1 MRRFSIKGAYAVSKV
16 NTTLIGLVLAG
27 GQSRRM
33 GQDKALMRYQGRT
46 LIDNASLLLQS
57 ASCDKVLISRNAPGF
72 LNDKIEDAGPLS
84 GVHAVLDAL
93 SQPDNHNGNPCEL
106 LVLPVDMPQ
115 MTPELLR
122 ILVSRGREAEKA
134 CYVEKRFLPFYLPVT
149 QDTKALLANYLVEQ
163 SKRRVVGFLEILN
176 AVSLKEADLK
186 KAARKDESDNKK
198 RLANMSNEDGV
209 EWLNVNTPGDWPH
222 EK

>member
-1 MRRFSIKGAYAVSKV
+1 MSKV

-176 AVSLKEADLK
+176 AVSLKEGDLK
-186 KAARKDESDNKK
+186 ETARKEESDNKK
-198 RLANMSNEDGV
+198 RLANMSNDDGV

>member
-1 MRRFSIKGAYAVSKV
+1 MSKV

-93 SQPDNHNGNPCEL
+93 SQFDNHNGNPCEL

-149 QDTKALLANYLVEQ
+149 QKTKALLANYLVEQ

-176 AVSLKEADLK
+176 AVSLKEGDLK
-186 KAARKDESDNKK
+186 KTARKEESDNKK

>member
-1 MRRFSIKGAYAVSKV
+1 MSKV

-46 LIDNASLLLQS
+46 LIDNASLLLQA
-57 ASCDKVLISRNAPGF
+57 ASCDKVLISRNTPGF

-93 SQPDNHNGNPCEL
+93 SQSDNHNGNPCEL

-176 AVSLKEADLK
+176 AVSLKEGDLK
-186 KAARKDESDNKK
+186 KTARKDESDNKK

-209 EWLNVNTPGDWPH
+209 EWLNVNTPGEWPH

>member
-1 MRRFSIKGAYAVSKV
+1 MSKV

-93 SQPDNHNGNPCEL
+93 SQSDNHNGNPCEL

-176 AVSLKEADLK
+176 AVSLKEGDLK
-186 KAARKDESDNKK
+186 KIARKDESDNKK

-209 EWLNVNTPGDWPH
+209 EWLNVNTPGDWPR

>member
-1 MRRFSIKGAYAVSKV
+1 MPKV
-16 NTTLIGLVLAG
+16 NATLIGLVLAG

-93 SQPDNHNGNPCEL
+93 SQFDNHNGNPCEL

-176 AVSLKEADLK
+176 AVSLKEGDLK
-186 KAARKDESDNKK
+186 KTARKEESDNKK

>member
-1 MRRFSIKGAYAVSKV
+1 MSKV

-72 LNDKIEDAGPLS
+72 LNDRIEDAGPLS

-93 SQPDNHNGNPCEL
+93 SQSDNHNGNPCEL

-176 AVSLKEADLK
+176 AVSLKEGDLK
-186 KAARKDESDNKK
+186 KIAHKDESDNKK

>member
-1 MRRFSIKGAYAVSKV
+1 MSKV

-72 LNDKIEDAGPLS
+72 LNDKIEDAGPLG

-93 SQPDNHNGNPCEL
+93 SQSDNHTDNPYEL

-134 CYVEKRFLPFYLPVT
+134 CYVENRFLPFFLPVAQNT
-149 QDTKALLANYLVEQ
+149 QALLANYLVEQ

-186 KAARKDESDNKK
+186 KTLGKDEADNKK
-198 RLANMSNEDGV
+198 RLAKMSNEDDI
-209 EWLNVNTPGDWPH
+209 EWLNVNTPGDWPR

>member
-1 MRRFSIKGAYAVSKV
+1 MPKV
-16 NTTLIGLVLAG
+16 NATLIGLVLAG

-46 LIDNASLLLQS
+46 LIDNASLLLQA

-72 LNDKIEDAGPLS
+72 LNDKIEDAGPLG

-93 SQPDNHNGNPCEL
+93 SQSDNHTDNPYEL

-134 CYVEKRFLPFYLPVT
+134 CYVENRFLPFFLPVAQNT
-149 QDTKALLANYLVEQ
+149 QALLANYLVEQ

-186 KAARKDESDNKK
+186 KTLGKDEADNKK
-198 RLANMSNEDGV
+198 RLAKMSNEDDI
-209 EWLNVNTPGDWPH
+209 EWLNVNTPGDWPR

>member
-1 MRRFSIKGAYAVSKV
+1 VSKV

-72 LNDKIEDAGPLS
+72 LNDRIEDAGPLS

-93 SQPDNHNGNPCEL
+93 SQSDNHNGNPCEL

-149 QDTKALLANYLVEQ
+149 QKTKALLANYLVEQ
-163 SKRRVVGFLEILN
+163 KKRRVVGFLEILN
-176 AVSLKEADLK
+176 AVSLKEGDLK
-186 KAARKDESDNKK
+186 KIARKDESDNKK

>member
-1 MRRFSIKGAYAVSKV
+1 VSKV

-46 LIDNASLLLQS
+46 LIDNASLLLQA
-57 ASCDKVLISRNAPGF
+57 ASCDKVLISRNTPGF

-93 SQPDNHNGNPCEL
+93 SQSDNHNGNPCEL

-149 QDTKALLANYLVEQ
+149 QKTKALLANYLVEQ
-163 SKRRVVGFLEILN
+163 KKRRVVGFLEILN
-176 AVSLKEADLK
+176 AVSLKEGDLK
-186 KAARKDESDNKK
+186 KIARKDESANKK

>member
-1 MRRFSIKGAYAVSKV
+1 MSKV

-72 LNDKIEDAGPLS
+72 LNDRIEDAGPLS

-93 SQPDNHNGNPCEL
+93 SQSDNHNGNPCEL

-149 QDTKALLANYLVEQ
+149 QKTKALLANYLVEQ

-176 AVSLKEADLK
+176 AVSLKEGDLK
-186 KAARKDESDNKK
+186 KIARKDESDNKK

-209 EWLNVNTPGDWPH
+209 ERLNVNTPGDWPH

>member
-1 MRRFSIKGAYAVSKV
+1 
-16 NTTLIGLVLAG
+16 
-27 GQSRRM
+27 M

-46 LIDNASLLLQS
+46 LIDNASLLLQA

-72 LNDKIEDAGPLS
+72 LNDKIEDAGPLG

-93 SQPDNHNGNPCEL
+93 SQSDNHTDNPYEL

-134 CYVEKRFLPFYLPVT
+134 CYVENRFLPFFLPVAQNT
-149 QDTKALLANYLVEQ
+149 QALLANYLVEQ

-186 KAARKDESDNKK
+186 KTLGKDEADNKK
-198 RLANMSNEDGV
+198 RLAKMSNEDDI
-209 EWLNVNTPGDWPH
+209 EWLNVNTPGDWPR

>member
-1 MRRFSIKGAYAVSKV
+1 MRRFSIKEAYAVSKV

-176 AVSLKEADLK
+176 AVSLKEGDLK
-186 KAARKDESDNKK
+186 KIARKDESDNKK

>member
-72 LNDKIEDAGPLS
+72 LNDRIEDAGPLS

-93 SQPDNHNGNPCEL
+93 SQSDSHNGNPCEL

-149 QDTKALLANYLVEQ
+149 QKTKALLANYLVEQ
-163 SKRRVVGFLEILN
+163 KKRRVVGFLEILN
-176 AVSLKEADLK
+176 AVSLKEGDLK
-186 KAARKDESDNKK
+186 KTARKDESDNKK

-209 EWLNVNTPGDWPH
+209 EWLNVNTPGEWPH

>member
-1 MRRFSIKGAYAVSKV
+1 MSKV

-72 LNDKIEDAGPLS
+72 LNDRIEDAGPLS

-149 QDTKALLANYLVEQ
+149 QKTKALLANYLVEQ
-163 SKRRVVGFLEILN
+163 KKRRVVGFLEILN
-176 AVSLKEADLK
+176 AVSLKEGDLK
-186 KAARKDESDNKK
+186 KTARKEESDNKK

-209 EWLNVNTPGDWPH
+209 EWLNVNTPGEWPH

>member
-1 MRRFSIKGAYAVSKV
+1 MSKV

-46 LIDNASLLLQS
+46 LIDNASLLLQA
-57 ASCDKVLISRNAPGF
+57 ASCDKVLISRNTPGF

-93 SQPDNHNGNPCEL
+93 SQSDNHNGNPCEL

-149 QDTKALLANYLVEQ
+149 QKTKALLANYLVEQ
-163 SKRRVVGFLEILN
+163 KKRRVVGFLEILN
-176 AVSLKEADLK
+176 AVSLKEGDLK
-186 KAARKDESDNKK
+186 KIARKDESANKK

>member
-1 MRRFSIKGAYAVSKV
+1 MSKV

-33 GQDKALMRYQGRT
+33 GQDKALMRYKGRT

-93 SQPDNHNGNPCEL
+93 SQSDNHNGNPCEL

-176 AVSLKEADLK
+176 AVSLKEGDLK
-186 KAARKDESDNKK
+186 KIARKDESDSKK

>member
-1 MRRFSIKGAYAVSKV
+1 MKGAYAVSKV

-93 SQPDNHNGNPCEL
+93 SQSDNHNGNPCEL

-176 AVSLKEADLK
+176 AVSLKEAGLK
-186 KAARKDESDNKK
+186 KTARKDESDSK
-198 RLANMSNEDGV
+198 ANMSNDDDV

>member
-72 LNDKIEDAGPLS
+72 LNDRIEDAGPLS

-176 AVSLKEADLK
+176 AVSLKEGDLK
-186 KAARKDESDNKK
+186 KIARKDESDNKK

>member
-1 MRRFSIKGAYAVSKV
+1 MPKV
-16 NTTLIGLVLAG
+16 NATLIGLVLAG

-176 AVSLKEADLK
+176 AVSLKEGDLK
-186 KAARKDESDNKK
+186 KIARKDESDNKK

-209 EWLNVNTPGDWPH
+209 EWLNVNTAGDWPH

>member
-1 MRRFSIKGAYAVSKV
+1 MSKV

-72 LNDKIEDAGPLS
+72 LNDRIEDAGPLS

-93 SQPDNHNGNPCEL
+93 SQSDNHNGNPCEL

-134 CYVEKRFLPFYLPVT
+134 CYVENRFLPFFLPVAQNT
-149 QDTKALLANYLVEQ
+149 QALLANYLVEQ

-176 AVSLKEADLK
+176 AVSLKEGDLK
-186 KAARKDESDNKK
+186 KTARKDESDNKK

-209 EWLNVNTPGDWPH
+209 EWLNVNTPGEWPH

>member
-72 LNDKIEDAGPLS
+72 LNDRIEDAGPLS

-176 AVSLKEADLK
+176 AVSLKEGDLK
-186 KAARKDESDNKK
+186 KTARKEESDNKK

>member
-1 MRRFSIKGAYAVSKV
+1 MSKV

-176 AVSLKEADLK
+176 AVSLKEGDLK
-186 KAARKDESDNKK
+186 KTARKDESDNKK

>member
-1 MRRFSIKGAYAVSKV
+1 MSKV

-93 SQPDNHNGNPCEL
+93 SQSDNHNGNPCEL

-149 QDTKALLANYLVEQ
+149 QKTKALLANYLVEQ

-186 KAARKDESDNKK
+186 KTARKEESDNKK

-209 EWLNVNTPGDWPH
+209 EWLNVNTPGEWPH

>member
-1 MRRFSIKGAYAVSKV
+1 MSKV

-33 GQDKALMRYQGRT
+33 GKDKALMRYKGRT

-72 LNDKIEDAGPLS
+72 LNDKIEDAGPLG

-93 SQPDNHNGNPCEL
+93 SQSDNHTDNPYEL

-134 CYVEKRFLPFYLPVT
+134 CYVENRFLPFFLPVAQNT
-149 QDTKALLANYLVEQ
+149 QALLANYLVEQ

-186 KAARKDESDNKK
+186 KTLGKDEADNKK
-198 RLANMSNEDGV
+198 RLAKMSNEDDI
-209 EWLNVNTPGDWPH
+209 EWLNVNTPGDWPR

>member
-1 MRRFSIKGAYAVSKV
+1 MSKV

-46 LIDNASLLLQS
+46 LIDNASLLLQA
-57 ASCDKVLISRNAPGF
+57 ASCDKVLISRNTPGF

-186 KAARKDESDNKK
+186 KTARKEESDNKK

>member
-1 MRRFSIKGAYAVSKV
+1 MSKV

-93 SQPDNHNGNPCEL
+93 SQSDNHNGNPCEL

-163 SKRRVVGFLEILN
+163 KKRRVVGFLEILN
-176 AVSLKEADLK
+176 AVSLKEGDLK
-186 KAARKDESDNKK
+186 KTARKDESDNKK

>member
-1 MRRFSIKGAYAVSKV
+1 MPKV
-16 NTTLIGLVLAG
+16 NATLIGLVLAG

-93 SQPDNHNGNPCEL
+93 SQSDNHNGNPCEL

-176 AVSLKEADLK
+176 AVSLKEGDLK
-186 KAARKDESDNKK
+186 KTARKDESDNKK

>member
-1 MRRFSIKGAYAVSKV
+1 MSKV

-46 LIDNASLLLQS
+46 LIDNASLLLQA
-57 ASCDKVLISRNAPGF
+57 ASCDKVLISRNTPGF

-93 SQPDNHNGNPCEL
+93 SQSDNHNGNPCEL

-149 QDTKALLANYLVEQ
+149 QKTKALLANYLVEQ

-198 RLANMSNEDGV
+198 RLANMSNEDDV

>member
-1 MRRFSIKGAYAVSKV
+1 MSKV

-149 QDTKALLANYLVEQ
+149 QDTKALLADYLVEQ

-176 AVSLKEADLK
+176 AVSLKEGDLK
-186 KAARKDESDNKK
+186 KIARKDESDNKK

>member
-1 MRRFSIKGAYAVSKV
+1 MSKV

-93 SQPDNHNGNPCEL
+93 SQSDNHNGNPCEL

-176 AVSLKEADLK
+176 AVSLKEAALK
-186 KAARKDESDNKK
+186 KTARKDESDSK
-198 RLANMSNEDGV
+198 ANMSNDDDV

>member
-1 MRRFSIKGAYAVSKV
+1 MSKV

-93 SQPDNHNGNPCEL
+93 SQSDNHNGNPCEL

-176 AVSLKEADLK
+176 AVSLKEGDLK
-186 KAARKDESDNKK
+186 KIARKDESDNKK

-209 EWLNVNTPGDWPH
+209 EWLNVNTPSDWPH

>member
-1 MRRFSIKGAYAVSKV
+1 MSKV

-72 LNDKIEDAGPLS
+72 LNDRIEDAGPLS

-93 SQPDNHNGNPCEL
+93 SQSDNHNGNPCEL

-163 SKRRVVGFLEILN
+163 KKRRVVGFLEILN
-176 AVSLKEADLK
+176 AVSLKEGDLK
-186 KAARKDESDNKK
+186 KIARKDESDNKK

-209 EWLNVNTPGDWPH
+209 EWLNVNTPGEWPH

>member
-1 MRRFSIKGAYAVSKV
+1 MSKV

-33 GQDKALMRYQGRT
+33 GQDKALMRYKGRT

-93 SQPDNHNGNPCEL
+93 SQSDNHNGNPCEL

-176 AVSLKEADLK
+176 AVSLKEGDLK
-186 KAARKDESDNKK
+186 KTARKEESDNKK

>member
-1 MRRFSIKGAYAVSKV
+1 MSKV

-93 SQPDNHNGNPCEL
+93 SQSDNHNGNPCEL

-149 QDTKALLANYLVEQ
+149 QKTKALLANYLVEQ

-176 AVSLKEADLK
+176 AVPLKEGDLK
-186 KAARKDESDNKK
+186 KTARKEESANKK
-198 RLANMSNEDGV
+198 RLAKMSNEDGV

>member
-1 MRRFSIKGAYAVSKV
+1 MPKV

-33 GQDKALMRYQGRT
+33 GKDKALMRYQGRT

-72 LNDKIEDAGPLS
+72 LNDKIEDAGPLG

-93 SQPDNHNGNPCEL
+93 SQSDNHTDNPYEL

-134 CYVEKRFLPFYLPVT
+134 CYVENRFLPFFLPVAQNT
-149 QDTKALLANYLVEQ
+149 QALLANYLVEQ

-176 AVSLKEADLK
+176 AVSLKEGDLK
-186 KAARKDESDNKK
+186 KTARKEESDNKK
-198 RLANMSNEDGV
+198 RLAKMSNEDDV

>member
-1 MRRFSIKGAYAVSKV
+1 MSKV

-33 GQDKALMRYQGRT
+33 GQDKALMRYKGRT

-72 LNDKIEDAGPLS
+72 LNDRIEDAGPLS

-93 SQPDNHNGNPCEL
+93 SQSDNHNGNPCEL

-149 QDTKALLANYLVEQ
+149 QKTKALLANYLVEQ

-176 AVSLKEADLK
+176 AVSLKEGDLK
-186 KAARKDESDNKK
+186 KTARKEESDNKK

>member
-1 MRRFSIKGAYAVSKV
+1 MSKV

-93 SQPDNHNGNPCEL
+93 SQPDNHDGNPCEL

-176 AVSLKEADLK
+176 AVSLKEGDLK
-186 KAARKDESDNKK
+186 KIARKDESDNKK

>member
-1 MRRFSIKGAYAVSKV
+1 MSKV

-72 LNDKIEDAGPLS
+72 LNDRIEDAGPLS

-93 SQPDNHNGNPCEL
+93 SQSDNHNGNPCEL

-163 SKRRVVGFLEILN
+163 KKRRVVGFLEILN
-176 AVSLKEADLK
+176 AVSLKEGDLK
-186 KAARKDESDNKK
+186 KTARKDESDNKK

-209 EWLNVNTPGDWPH
+209 EWLNVNTPGEWPH

>member
-1 MRRFSIKGAYAVSKV
+1 MSKV

-72 LNDKIEDAGPLS
+72 LNDRIEDAGPLS

-93 SQPDNHNGNPCEL
+93 SQSDNHNGNPCEL

-149 QDTKALLANYLVEQ
+149 QKTKALLANYLVEQ

-176 AVSLKEADLK
+176 AVSLKEGDLK
-186 KAARKDESDNKK
+186 KIARKDESDSKK